1 MRIAL
6 CCCAVSNIYKV
17 GVLLATWNEKLA
29 KLGLLSALGKQ
40 TFFITFIEYVTC
52 ITHSSGHCINRTFL
66 GIPKKT
72 ATRVFWQMI
81 VVMKH
86 WPVPIY
92 LNGIGFMGD
101 WKDMYGFP
109 ESGQPTSYEIQWK
122 EEKLEIYCSLFAV

>member
-1 MRIAL
+1 
-6 CCCAVSNIYKV
+6 
-17 GVLLATWNEKLA
+17 
-29 KLGLLSALGKQ
+29 
-40 TFFITFIEYVTC
+40 
-52 ITHSSGHCINRTFL
+52 
-66 GIPKKT
+66 
-72 ATRVFWQMI
+72 MI